1 MGKIAGKRIL
11 ITGGAGFIG
20 STLADALADDNEV
33 VIFDSFARDTI
44 SGTRLIRHKN
54 VSIIRGDI
62 LDADAVMKACSG
74 SQIVVHAAAIAGIN
88 TTVENPVS
96 TMRVNMLGSAH
107 ALAAAHA
114 AGTVERFV
122 EFSTS
127 EIFGSRAYN
136 VAEVDHAVT
145 GAVGEARWTYAV
157 SKLASE
163 HLSQAYFNQYGLP
176 TVIIRPFNVYGPG
189 QTGEG
194 ALTIFI
200 RRALADEELFI
211 FGDGSQIRAWCYV
224 DDMVAGVMA
233 ALMHPE
239 AVGESFNIGNA
250 RAVTTIHGLAEAVI
264 RVLGSK
270 SKIVFKPALSAD
282 IELRIPSVTKAREVI
297 DFEAKVD
304 LDEGLRRTAEWIRN
318 NHERLPQIQKV
329 FRD

>member
-1 MGKIAGKRIL
+1 MSKIIGKRIV

-20 STLADALADDNEV
+20 STLADLLADKNEI
-33 VIFDSFARDTI
+33 VIFDNFARDTI
-44 SGTRLIRHKN
+44 TTTRLANHDN
-54 VSIIRGDI
+54 VRIVRGDI
-62 LDADAVMKACSG
+62 LDADALAVACEG
-74 SQIVVHAAAIAGIN
+74 AQIIVHAAAIAGIN
-88 TTVENPVS
+88 TTLENPVE
-96 TMRVNMLGSAH
+96 TMRVNMLGSAN

-114 AGTVERFV
+114 IGSVERFV

-136 VAEVDHAVT
+136 VGEGDHAIT

-163 HLSQAYFNQYGLP
+163 HLCHAYYKQHNLP
-176 TVIIRPFNVYGPG
+176 TVIVRPFNVYGPG

-194 ALTIFI
+194 AMTIFI
-200 RRALADEELFI
+200 RKALANEDLFI

-233 ALMHPE
+233 ALTHPD

-250 RAVTTIHGLAEAVI
+250 RAVSTIHGLAESVI

-270 SKIVFKPALSAD
+270 SKIVFKPPLSAD
-282 IELRIPSVTKAREVI
+282 IELRIPKVNKARDIIE
-297 DFEAKVD
+297 FEAKVD
-304 LDEGLRRTAEWIRN
+304 LDEGLRRTAEWIRQN
-318 NHERLPQIQKV
+318 SKALPKMQKV
-329 FRD
+329 FLE

>member
-1 MGKIAGKRIL
+1 MAGINGKRIV

-20 STLADALADDNEV
+20 STLANVLADTNQIL
-33 VIFDSFARDTI
+33 IFDNFARDTI
-44 SGTRLIRHKN
+44 TNTRLANHEN
-54 VSIIRGDI
+54 VQIVKADI
-62 LDADAVMKACSG
+62 LDAEALVAACRG
-74 SQIVVHAAAIAGIN
+74 AQIVVHAAAIAGIN
-88 TTVENPVS
+88 TTVENPVA
-96 TMRVNMLGSAH
+96 TMRVNMLGSAN

-136 VAEVDHAVT
+136 VDESDQAIT

-163 HLSQAYFNQYGLP
+163 HLCHAYFKQHGLP
-176 TVIIRPFNVYGPG
+176 TVIVRPFNVYGPG

-200 RRALADEELFI
+200 RKAIANEDLFI

-233 ALMHPE
+233 ALTHP
-239 AVGESFNIGNA
+239 AALGESFNIGNA
-250 RAVTTIHGLAEAVI
+250 RAVSTIHGLAEAVI

-270 SKIVFKPALSAD
+270 SKIVFKPPLSAD
-282 IELRIPSVTKAREVI
+282 IELRIPKVNKARELI
-297 DFEAKVD
+297 GFEAKVD
-304 LDEGLRRTAEWIRN
+304 LDEGLRRTAEWIRKN
-318 NHERLPQIQKV
+318 GERLPTMQKV
-329 FRD
+329 FRE

>member
-1 MGKIAGKRIL
+1 MSDIKDKRIV

-20 STLADALADDNEV
+20 STLADVLADFNQI
-33 VIFDSFARDTI
+33 VIFDNFARDTI
-44 SGTRLIRHKN
+44 TNTRLARHEN
-54 VSIIRGDI
+54 VKIVKGDI
-62 LDADAVMKACSG
+62 LDFDSLKAACKD
-74 SQIVVHAAAIAGIN
+74 SQIIVHAAAIAGIN
-88 TTVENPVS
+88 TTLENPVS
-96 TMRVNMLGSAH
+96 TMRVNMLGSAN

-114 AGTVERFV
+114 AGTVERFI

-136 VAEVDHAVT
+136 VDESDQAVT

-163 HLSQAYFNQYGLP
+163 HLCHAYFKQYGLP
-176 TVIIRPFNVYGPG
+176 TVIVRPFNVYGPG

-200 RRALADEELFI
+200 RKALADEDIFI

-233 ALMHPE
+233 ALTTPG
-239 AVGESFNIGNA
+239 AVGEHFNIGNA
-250 RAVTTIHGLAEAVI
+250 RAVSTIHGLAEAVI

-270 SKIVFKPALSAD
+270 SKIIFKPPLSAD
-282 IELRIPSVTKAREVI
+282 IELRIPKVNKARELI
-297 DFEAKVD
+297 DFEAKVE
-304 LDEGLRRTAEWIRN
+304 LDEGLRRTAEWIRKN
-318 NHERLPQIQKV
+318 GDILPEMQKV
-329 FRD
+329 FRE